1 MTCPKCGHAQP
12 VPRTAYSG
20 MCKKCGAHFRVAETL
35 HPASKPAAPMFEQKR
50 VTCFQC
56 GTELDVPVT
65 AASTLCKR
73 CSSHVDLTDYQI
85 TQTVS
90 KNFRTHGKLVVEE
103 KGYVLNT
110 EAVVG
115 DGVIKGRLI
124 GKTRGATHAGNLFH
138 GPNYR
143 DVHGGPA
150 YRAGWESFSLA
161 GTPEHRGR
169 GDWRRA
175 CGKFAEPRGSSGLNP
190 PRVSSGTF
198 RRDI

>member
-1 MTCPKCGHAQP
+1 MAFKEDSVSVTCPKCGHTQP

-20 MCKKCGAHFRVAETL
+20 VCKKCRSHFRVAETL
-35 HPASKPAAPMFEQKR
+35 HPVSKPAPPAFEQRR

-90 KNFRTHGKLVVEE
+90 KNFRTHGKLVIEE
-103 KGYVLNT
+103 KGYILNT

-124 GKTRGATHAGNLFH
+124 GKLAARRTLEIYSTARITVGFRYSRRGN
-138 GPNYR
+138 
-143 DVHGGPA
+143 
-150 YRAGWESFSLA
+150 
-161 GTPEHRGR
+161 
-169 GDWRRA
+169 
-175 CGKFAEPRGSSGLNP
+175 
-190 PRVSSGTF
+190 
-198 RRDI
+198 